1 MGRSWWLVCV
11 LAVTPLL
18 AGCPFSQSTP
28 LPPLTSI
35 AAGVGHSLALDEAGN
50 AWAWGHDL
58 NGELGVG
65 GTVFSSVRTTPLPVR
80 MPRGVTFASVA
91 PGSSHSLAL
100 DDAGNAWAWGD
111 NLLGQLGEGRSRIT
125 IDVPVRV
132 SMPVGISFTS
142 VSPNSQFSLALD
154 QHGNAWGWGGNWR
167 GELGDGSFV
176 DRYTPVPV
184 HMPAGVVFTAISAGA
199 GHALALDQAGN
210 AWAWGTNSY
219 GQLGDASMTARSTTP
234 VPVQMPAGVTFA
246 SVRGGLNG
254 SLALDRDG
262 KVWAWGYDHAVLD
275 PNESPVRNTPVR
287 VDMPDGVSF
296 THVSGDSGYVL
307 ALDPDSNAWES
318 TVGGEEGSASSDFTL
333 VDLPAGVTATSISA
347 RRHSLVLDQD
357 GNAWAWRDNMFGQL
371 GDGSR
376 FSRSTPARVGAP

>member
-18 AGCPFSQSTP
+18 AGCPFSQTTP

-35 AAGVGHSLALDEAGN
+35 AAGAGYSLALDEAGN

-58 NGELGVG
+58 SGQLGVG

-111 NLLGQLGEGRSRIT
+111 NLLGQVGDGRSSIT
-125 IDVPVRV
+125 VYVPVRV
-132 SMPVGISFTS
+132 SMPADTRFTS

-167 GELGDGSFV
+167 GELGDGSEI

-184 HMPAGVVFTAISAGA
+184 QMPAGVVFTAISAGA

-219 GQLGDASMTARSTTP
+219 GQLGDASMTERSTTP

-246 SVRGGLNG
+246 SVRGGLNE

-262 KVWAWGYDHAVLD
+262 KVWAWGYDRAVLD
-275 PNESPVRNTPVR
+275 PKESPVRNTPVR

-318 TVGGEEGSASSDFTL
+318 TAGGEGGSASSGFTL
-333 VDLPAGVTATSISA
+333 VDLPAGVTATIISA

-376 FSRSTPARVGAP
+376 FSRSTPERVGAP